1 MLYDMN
7 WLASGKSFPPMS
19 EIERLAD
26 YRDHKAMFKGD
37 LDTVFEAYKVRLKNI
52 ADKFVTLGYTA
63 DENQFGID
71 LNYFQL
77 ISTKTMDLLAGDP
90 PTVSGTGKSD
100 GVDEIKAHAKFSQR
114 LRSAI
119 CDASRFGDGLLR
131 VYKDKS
137 GKGNCAV
144 ISPEMWFPIVDRET
158 NEIVSHCLCWIDKE
172 EAAFGRTKSYLNV
185 QVHEKGKYTCRHF
198 ELKDGQHDNQAN
210 LPNKRV
216 VIYDSYKI
224 GAELKVEGKV
234 VETTGLDDF
243 AIVPFQNF
251 VPSDSV
257 YGISDYDIV
266 VSIIAELQVR
276 YSIENF
282 VLDKH
287 SAPTPYGPSS
297 AVKQNTDGSWSFATG
312 SFVEVGEGEQPPGYM
327 TWDASFQANHA
338 QIEKLEK
345 HLFSL
350 SQMGAVLDD
359 DSFGASQGFEALETR
374 MTNAK
379 LKARRMTDDLTGAV
393 KKTIALMSQIGYA
406 RIAENDL
413 TVQWNDGLPTN
424 EYRETEIA
432 NRKTALFTKKRL
444 LKDHFGFSDDDA
456 IEEVKAKQQEQAAEM
471 ASGFALGI
479 GGGNENHE
487 GDDDDDETNAE

>member
-7 WLASGKSFPPMS
+7 WLSTGKAFPPTI
-19 EIERLAD
+19 ELERLAD

-37 LDTVFEAYKVRLKNI
+37 LDVVFDAYKTRLRQI
-52 ADKFVTLGYTA
+52 ADKFTVLGYTVGDA
-63 DENQFGID
+63 EFGVD

-90 PTVSGTGKSD
+90 PTVSGAG
-100 GVDEIKAHAKFSQR
+100 GVDEIKAHAKFAQR

-119 CDASRFGDGLLR
+119 CDASRYGDGLLR
-131 VYKDKS
+131 IYRDKS
-137 GKGNCAV
+137 GKGNCTV
-144 ISPEMWFPIVDRET
+144 ISPEMWFPIVDEET
-158 NEIVSHCLCWIDKE
+158 NEIISHCICWVKKE
-172 EAAFGRTKSYLNV
+172 ETAFGRYKTYLNV
-185 QVHEKGKYTCRHF
+185 QIHDKGKYMRRRF
-198 ELKDGQHDNQAN
+198 ELKDGQAN
-210 LPNKRV
+210 NTATLPSGRIV
-216 VIYDSYKI
+216 QYDSYKI
-224 GAELKVEGKV
+224 GAELPVAGNAVEK
-234 VETTGLDDF
+234 TGIDDF

-276 YSIENF
+276 YAIEDF

-287 SAPTPYGPSS
+287 SAPTPYGPSG
-297 AVKQNTDGSWSFATG
+297 AVKQNRDGSWSFAAG
-312 SFVEVGEGEQPPGYM
+312 QFIEVGDGEQPPGYM

-359 DSFGASQGFEALETR
+359 DAFGASQGFEALETR

-379 LKARRMTDDLTGAV
+379 LKARRMTDDLTSPV
-393 KKTIALMSQIGYA
+393 KKAIALMSQIGYSK
-406 RIAENDL
+406 IDENAL

-432 NRKTALFTKKRL
+432 NRKATLFTKKRL
-444 LKDHFGFSDDDA
+444 LKDHFGFSDEEA
-456 IEEVKAKQQEQAAEM
+456 EEEVKAKQEEQAAEM

-479 GGGNENHE
+479 GGAQVGGEVNE
-487 GDDDDDETNAE
+487 DDEANAE

>member
-1 MLYDMN
+1 MLYDLN
-7 WLASGKSFPPMS
+7 WLATGKAFPPAS
-19 EIERLAD
+19 ELERLAD
-26 YRDHKAMFKGD
+26 YKDHKAMFKGD
-37 LDTVFEAYKVRLKNI
+37 LDIVFDAYKTRLRQI
-52 ADKFVTLGYTA
+52 ADKFTTLGYSIGDA
-63 DENQFGID
+63 EFGID

-90 PTVSGTGKSD
+90 PTISGAD
-100 GVDEIKAHAKFSQR
+100 EVDKIKAHAKFSQR

-119 CDASRFGDGLLR
+119 CDASRYGDGLLR
-131 VYKDKS
+131 VYKDRD
-137 GKGNCAV
+137 GKGNCTV

-158 NEIVSHCLCWIDKE
+158 NEIIKHCLCWVEKQEDSFGLGRGK
-172 EAAFGRTKSYLNV
+172 AFLNV
-185 QVHEKGKYTCRHF
+185 QIHDKGKYTRRRF
-198 ELKDGQHDNQAN
+198 ELKDGQ
-210 LPNKRV
+210 PNNNARLQSGRLVK
-216 VIYDSYKI
+216 YDSYKI
-224 GAELKVEGKV
+224 GAELNVDGKPI
-234 VETTGLDDF
+234 ESTGLTDF

-257 YGISDYDIV
+257 FGISDYDIV

-276 YSIENF
+276 YAIEDF

-297 AVKQNTDGSWSFATG
+297 AVRQNRDGSFAFATG

-350 SQMGAVLDD
+350 SQMGAVLNDD
-359 DSFGASQGFEALETR
+359 AFGASQGFEALETR

-379 LKARRMTDDLTGAV
+379 LKARRMTDDLTDSV
-393 KKTIALMSQIGYA
+393 KKVIALMSQIGY
-406 RIAENDL
+406 IKIDETKL
-413 TVQWNDGLPTN
+413 SVQWNDGLPTN

-432 NRKTALFTKKRL
+432 NRKVTLYTRKRL
-444 LKDHFGFSDDDA
+444 LKDHFGFSDKDA
-456 IEEVKAKQQEQAAEM
+456 DEECEAKRQEQAADM
-471 ASGFALGI
+471 ASGFSFGI
-479 GGGNENHE
+479 GGGGSKTEDNE
-487 GDDDDDETNAE
+487 DEDSADEE

>member
-7 WLASGKSFPPMS
+7 WLATGKAFPPAS

-37 LDTVFEAYKVRLKNI
+37 LDMVFEAYKARLRQI
-52 ADKFVTLGYTA
+52 ADKFTVLGYTIDDA
-63 DENQFGID
+63 EFGVD

-77 ISTKTMDLLAGDP
+77 TSTKTMDLLAGDP
-90 PTVSGTGKSD
+90 PTVSGAD
-100 GVDEIKAHAKFSQR
+100 GVDDIKSHAKFSQK

-131 VYKDKS
+131 IYKDKS
-137 GKGNCAV
+137 GKGNCTV

-158 NEIVSHCLCWIDKE
+158 NEIQQHCLCWISRED
-172 EAAFGRTKSYLNV
+172 ASFGRSKAYLNV
-185 QVHEKGKYTCRHF
+185 QVHDRGKYVRRCF
-198 ELKDGQHDNQAN
+198 ELKDGQAN
-210 LPNKRV
+210 NRAELPNKRIV
-216 VIYDSYKI
+216 FYDSYKI
-224 GAELKVEGKV
+224 GAELPVEGNA
-234 VETTGLDDF
+234 VERTGLNDF

-257 YGISDYDIV
+257 YGISDYDII
-266 VSIIAELQVR
+266 VSIVAELQVR
-276 YSIENF
+276 YAIENF

-287 SAPTPYGPSS
+287 SAPTPYGPSG
-297 AVKQNTDGSWSFATG
+297 AVRQNRDGSFAFATG
-312 SFVEVGEGEQPPGYM
+312 SFVEVASGEQPPGYM
-327 TWDASFQANHA
+327 TWDASFQANHT

-350 SQMGAVLDD
+350 SQMGAVLNDD
-359 DSFGASQGFEALETR
+359 AFGASQGFEALETR

-379 LKARRMTDDLTGAV
+379 LKARRMTDDLTDSV

-406 RIAENDL
+406 RIDEHDL

-432 NRKTALFTKKRL
+432 NRKATLFTRKRL
-444 LKDHFGFSDDDA
+444 LKDHFGFSDEDA
-456 IEEVKAKQQEQAAEM
+456 DAEVKAKQEEQAADM
-471 ASGFALGI
+471 ASGFSLGV
-479 GGGNENHE
+479 GGGNDGEVNK
-487 GDDDDDETNAE
+487 DDDEANAE

>member
-7 WLASGKSFPPMS
+7 WLASGKPFPPTS

-37 LDTVFEAYKVRLKNI
+37 LDVVFEAYKTRLRSI
-52 ADKFVTLGYTA
+52 ADKFAVLGYTLG
-63 DENQFGID
+63 DSEFGID

-90 PTVSGTGKSD
+90 PTVSGAD
-100 GVDEIKAHAKFSQR
+100 GVDDIKAHSKFAQR
-114 LRSAI
+114 LRSTI
-119 CDASRFGDGLLR
+119 CDASRFGDGLIR
-131 VYKDKS
+131 VYKDKC

-158 NEIVSHCLCWIDKE
+158 NEIISHCICWVNKE
-172 EAAFGRTKSYLNV
+172 ETSFMMRNKVFLNV
-185 QVHEKGKYTCRHF
+185 QIHDKGRYTRRRF
-198 ELKDGQHDNQAN
+198 ELKDGQSNNSAN

-216 VIYDSYKI
+216 VMYDSYKI
-224 GAELKVEGKV
+224 GAELPVIGNAVES
-234 VETTGLDDF
+234 TGLDDF

-257 YGISDYDIV
+257 YGISDYDII

-276 YSIENF
+276 YAIEDF

-297 AVKQNTDGSWSFATG
+297 AVKQNKDGSWSFATG
-312 SFVEVGEGEQPPGYM
+312 SFVEVGEGEQAPGYM
-327 TWDASFQANHA
+327 TWDASFQANHT

-359 DSFGASQGFEALETR
+359 DAFGASQGFEALETR

-379 LKARRMTDDLTGAV
+379 LKARRMTDDLTDSV
-393 KKTIALMSQIGYA
+393 KKVIALMSQIGYA
-406 RIAENDL
+406 RICESDL

-432 NRKTALFTKKRL
+432 NRKATLFTKKRL

-456 IEEVKAKQQEQAAEM
+456 EKEVKAKQLEQAEEM
-471 ASGFALGI
+471 ASGFALGA
-479 GGGNENHE
+479 GGG
-487 GDDDDDETNAE
+487 DITDEVDEDEQANAE

>member
-7 WLASGKSFPPMS
+7 WLASGKSFPPAS

-26 YRDHKAMFKGD
+26 YKDHKAMFKGD
-37 LDTVFEAYKVRLKNI
+37 LDTVFEAYKTRLIQI
-52 ADKFVTLGYTA
+52 ANKFTVLGYSLDDA
-63 DENQFGID
+63 QFGID

-90 PTVSGTGKSD
+90 PTVSIAGKSD
-100 GVDEIKAHAKFSQR
+100 GIDDIKSHSKFAQR
-114 LRSAI
+114 LRSTI
-119 CDASRFGDGLLR
+119 CDASRFGDGLIR

-137 GKGNCAV
+137 GKGNCTV

-158 NEIVSHCLCWIDKE
+158 NEIISHCICWIEKTE
-172 EAAFGRTKSYLNV
+172 PTFGRDKAFLNV
-185 QVHEKGKYTCRHF
+185 QIHDKGKYTRRRF
-198 ELKDGQHDNQAN
+198 ELKDGQHNNTAN

-224 GAELKVEGKV
+224 GAELPVEGNAV
-234 VETTGLDDF
+234 VNTGLDDF

-276 YSIENF
+276 YAIENF

-297 AVKQNTDGSWSFATG
+297 AVKQNVDGSWSFATG
-312 SFVEVGEGEQPPGYM
+312 AFVEVGEGEQPPGYM

-379 LKARRMTDDLTGAV
+379 LKARRMTDDLTEPV
-393 KKTIALMSQIGYA
+393 KKVISLMSQIGYT
-406 RIAENDL
+406 RIDESDL

-432 NRKTALFTKKRL
+432 NRKATLFTKKRL

-456 IEEVKAKQQEQAAEM
+456 DAEVKAKMQEQAAEM
-471 ASGFALGI
+471 ASGFALGV
-479 GGGNENHE
+479 GGGADTDE
-487 GDDDDDETNAE
+487 GDEDDSEANAE

>member
-7 WLASGKSFPPMS
+7 WLATGKSFPPAS
-19 EIERLAD
+19 EVERLAD
-26 YRDHKAMFKGD
+26 YKDHKAMFRGD
-37 LDTVFEAYKVRLKNI
+37 LDAVLEAYKMRLRNI
-52 ADKFVTLGYTA
+52 ADKFTVLGYTVDDA
-63 DENQFGID
+63 QFGID

-90 PTVSGTGKSD
+90 PAVSGAD
-100 GVDEIKAHAKFSQR
+100 GVDEIKAHSRFAQR
-114 LRSAI
+114 LRSTI
-119 CDASRFGDGLLR
+119 CDASRFGDGLMR
-131 VYKDKS
+131 IYKDKR

-158 NEIVSHCLCWIDKE
+158 NEIISHCLCWVDKE
-172 EAAFGRTKSYLNV
+172 EAASGRNKTHLNV
-185 QVHEKGKYTCRHF
+185 QIHGKGKYIRRRF
-198 ELKDGQHDNQAN
+198 ELKDVQHNNAAN
-210 LPNKRV
+210 LPNRRV
-216 VIYDSYKI
+216 VVYDSYRI
-224 GAELKVEGKV
+224 GAELPVEGNA
-234 VETTGLDDF
+234 VESTGLDDF

-257 YGISDYDIV
+257 HGISDYDII

-276 YSIENF
+276 YAIEDF

-297 AVKQNTDGSWSFATG
+297 AVRQNRDGSWSFATG
-312 SFVEVGEGEQPPGYM
+312 AFVEVGEGEQPPGYM
-327 TWDASFQANHA
+327 TWDASFQANHT

-350 SQMGAVLDD
+350 SQMGAVLNDD
-359 DSFGASQGFEALETR
+359 AFGASQGFEALETR

-379 LKARRMTDDLTGAV
+379 LKARRMTDDLTASV
-393 KKTIALMSQIGYA
+393 KKVIALMSQIGYA
-406 RIAENDL
+406 KIDERDL

-432 NRKTALFTKKRL
+432 NRKTTLFTRKRL
-444 LKDHFGFSDDDA
+444 LKEHFGFSDNEAEAEVDA
-456 IEEVKAKQQEQAAEM
+456 KRIEQSEDM
-471 ASGFALGI
+471 AGGFSLGI
-479 GGGNENHE
+479 GGGEMRYGE
-487 GDDDDDETNAE
+487 GGYEDNQTPAE